1 MVTRHWIKAA
11 LGVAALLL
19 PAANASASFTYTTA
33 VSVANAPAMPPAPG
47 ISIALADL
55 GNGNSLIFTGA
66 NDATVIDPAV
76 PGGADINFGTVSFVP
91 STNNATLTPFDVYYD
106 FQVTMTELTSGDVK
120 KVDFTGH
127 ITGSASGGI
136 NNGFSIS
143 SDVLSTGVLPTPLTF
158 SNGLTFYL
166 TNKGGTG
173 PGSSPTGPTAGT
185 FQGNVSLQAVPE
197 PSSVALMAI
206 GSLAFGLVA
215 RRRMA
220 KRIDE

>member
-1 MVTRHWIKAA
+1 MMTRHWIKAA

-19 PAANASASFTYTTA
+19 PAANASAAFTYTTA
-33 VSVANAPAMPPAPG
+33 VSVANAPSMPPAPG

-106 FQVTMTELTSGDVK
+106 FQVTMTELTSGDV
-120 KVDFTGH
+120 
-127 ITGSASGGI
+127 

-220 KRIDE
+220 KRINV